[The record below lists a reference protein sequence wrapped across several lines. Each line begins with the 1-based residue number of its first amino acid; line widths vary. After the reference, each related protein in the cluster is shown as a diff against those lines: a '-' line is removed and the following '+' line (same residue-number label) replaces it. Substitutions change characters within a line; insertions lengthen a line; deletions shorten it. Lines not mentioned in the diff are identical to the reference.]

1 MFANSFTPSQ
11 VYREFLINLN
21 NNYDDALNLQ
31 LKNLTDRNVQDA
43 GILILYMANIVRN
56 ILEGEMFLKCSQIS
70 KKELMSSWHVV
81 RRNT

>member
-70 KKELMSSWHVV
+70 KKELMSS
-81 RRNT
+81 

>member
-21 NNYDDALNLQ
+21 NNYDDALNPK

-70 KKELMSSWHVV
+70 KKELMSS
-81 RRNT
+81 